1 MVKEFFE
8 SNQDPLGFSKEF
20 EPTIWMYESRL
31 SDLYQ
36 LLVSE
41 RKARG
46 WIEKAGWKC
55 LLMDFESH
63 SPEAHTE
70 CKELAQKLLD
80 LIPDIFPKTTD
91 WTEIQQCKQNNR

>member
-1 MVKEFFE
+1 MVKEFID
-8 SNQDPLGFSKEF
+8 SNQDPLGLSKEF
-20 EPTIWMYESRL
+20 ELTIWIYESRL

-41 RKARG
+41 RKARE
-46 WIEKAGWKC
+46 WVEKAGWKR

-80 LIPDIFPKTTD
+80 LIPEIFPKTTY
-91 WTEIQQCKQNNR
+91 WTEIQ